1 MVFMKYIFITFT
13 GLGLPIAYKL
23 HQQGHEVMVG
33 IIQDIKDY
41 AMEDEVVTPELEFN
55 KKRRLSLFKGML
67 PTQDAH
73 AVVETMKKIKDPE
86 EWFVFFEENNLY
98 RWADKVRDLGFHGNF
113 PTKDDFLYEVDRE
126 RAKQFVRDHY
136 SKLYTPEVEEF
147 EKVEQGI
154 KFLKDSKDIW
164 VLKGQHDTAKTFVP
178 SVEDAELANNQIIE
192 ILTNFPHKYERLG
205 FILEKFIPSIIEFT
219 PEKLYYDGVP
229 LGTNLM
235 FENKSFG
242 SGNIS
247 VQTGCTMDM
256 VFPTDINDR
265 INKIAFPPI
274 VDEMA
279 KAHKGLFI
287 WDASILVSKKDG
299 KMYFGEFCSNR
310 PGYNCLFTEIS
321 QSGGPNAYFENIVK
335 KKNPF
340 TLGTVASSVRVFNMN
355 RDEEDESISPDILV
369 NYKTEV
375 EKDIWLWDVRKN
387 ERGNLVSVGTDWNLA
402 IITGAGKSIHEA
414 VNRLYR
420 NVDSFAFV
428 GAYYRP
434 KDDYLSMDYT
444 SSILNRVNYGLE
456 RGLYRLPF
464 DVKIGDIDATV

>member
-1 MVFMKYIFITFT
+1 MKYIFITFS

-23 HQQGHEVMVG
+23 QQQGFEVMVG
-33 IIQDIKDY
+33 VIQDIKDY
-41 AMEDEVVTPELEFN
+41 VMEGDNTTESDFN
-55 KKRRLSLFKGML
+55 KKRRLQLFDGML
-67 PTQDAH
+67 PIEDAFH
-73 AVVETMKKIKDPE
+73 TVEKMKKIQKPE

-98 RWADKVRDLGFHGNF
+98 RWADMIRDLGFHGNF
-113 PTKDDFLYEVDRE
+113 PTKQDFLFEVDRTM
-126 RAKQFVRDHY
+126 AKDFVKQHY

-147 EKVEQGI
+147 QVIEDGV
-154 KFLKDSKDIW
+154 KFLRDSKDVW

-178 SVEDAELANNQIIE
+178 TVEDPELANNQLIE
-192 ILTNFPHKYERLG
+192 VLTNFPENYERMG
-205 FILEKFIPSIIEFT
+205 YILERFIPAIIEFT
-219 PEKLYYDGVP
+219 PEKYYYDGVP

-247 VQTGCTMDM
+247 VQTGCSEDM
-256 VFPTDINDR
+256 VFPTDMNDR

-274 VDEMA
+274 VDELA
-279 KAHKGLFI
+279 KEHKGWFI

-310 PGYNCLFTEIS
+310 PGYNCLFTEMAQCGTIDHF
-321 QSGGPNAYFENIVK
+321 FENIVK

-355 RDEEDESISPDILV
+355 HDDDDAVSPDILI
-369 NYKTEV
+369 NYKPEV
-375 EKDIWLWDVRKN
+375 EKDMWLWDVKKN
-387 ERGNLVSVGTDWNLA
+387 QRGSLVSVGSDWNLA
-402 IITGAGKSIHEA
+402 IITGAGKSINEA

-420 NVDSFAFV
+420 NVDGFAFV

-434 KDDYLSMDYT
+434 KDDYVSMDYG
-444 SSILNRVNYGLE
+444 SSILNRINYGVE
-456 RGLYRLPF
+456 RGLFRLPF
-464 DVKIGDIDATV
+464 DVKIGDINATL